1 MLSRTASRNAWETS
15 SLYSGVVAEGTQRRD
30 REVGRANTRASS
42 WLAWSLAGL
51 SGTMFLAGA
60 ILTIFSLYETAP
72 AAQPSSD
79 WGSGGAIGNLLIQA
93 PFLAFTIVGALIAS
107 RRPENPI
114 GWICLVAGLFWTLI
128 ALDDQYTAYAL
139 ATTGVV
145 LFPAAVAALSQWLWV
160 PPVGLLSIYL
170 ILFFPDGR
178 LPSRRWTPLAWFFG
192 AVMVLVSLAIA
203 LAPGPLPDLGGVRN
217 PFGLEGYSW
226 IADATNVIPALLPVC
241 TLASALSLVLRY
253 RRSGSEEREQ
263 IKWIAFAGSFVGL
276 MSLITV
282 VSTLIF
288 APEFP
293 DSTGTQPLWLVVLQ
307 DVELLS
313 FAGIPVAVGI
323 AVLRYRLYDID
334 LLINRTLV
342 YGSLSATLIAFYF
355 GGIVVLQRV
364 FVLLTGQQ
372 STLAVVASTLL
383 IAALFNPLRRRIQF
397 FIDRR
402 FYRSKYDVRKTLEAF
417 SAKLRD
423 ETDLEALSDELVGVV
438 RETMQPAHA
447 SLWLRPERAS
457 EAERGE

>member
-1 MLSRTASRNAWETS
+1 
-15 SLYSGVVAEGTQRRD
+15 VAEGTQRRD

-51 SGTMFLAGA
+51 SGAMFVAGA
-60 ILTIFSLYETAP
+60 ILTILSLYVTAP
-72 AAQPSSD
+72 AAHPFSD
-79 WGSGGAIGNLLIQA
+79 WGSGGAIGNLLILA

-128 ALDDQYTAYAL
+128 ALDDQYTAYGL

-145 LFPAAVAALSQWLWV
+145 PFPAAVVALSQWLWV

-178 LPSRRWTPLAWFFG
+178 LPSRRWRPLAWFSG
-192 AVMVLVSLAIA
+192 AVMALVSLAIA

-217 PFGLEGYSW
+217 PFGLEGYPW
-226 IADATNVIPALLPVC
+226 IADATNVIPALLPLC

-253 RRSGSEEREQ
+253 RRSGSEQREQ

-293 DSTGTQPLWLVVLQ
+293 DSTGTQPLWLGVLQ

-334 LLINRTLV
+334 VIINRTLV
-342 YGSLSATLIAFYF
+342 YGSLTATLIALYF
-355 GGIVVLQRV
+355 GGIVVLQRL

-383 IAALFNPLRRRIQF
+383 IAALFNPLRRRIQS

-402 FYRSKYDVRKTLEAF
+402 FYRRKYDARKTLEAF
-417 SAKLRD
+417 TAKLRD
-423 ETDLEALSDELVGVV
+423 ETDFDALNAELVGVV
-438 RETMQPAHA
+438 NETIQPAHV
-447 SLWLRPERAS
+447 SLWLRPDPEQWEKRRAAIR
-457 EAERGE
+457 EAGHNE